1 MKVLQILILSIILTS
16 CASAQNKVTPK
27 SFPTNFSSSEF
38 KNLKKINGD
47 IIAFDGTIKKA
58 RLSRHNT
65 PFYYLELAEGKS
77 IWTYLMFKNKAN
89 QIGDKIR
96 VVGYLTKIKDRKP
109 EETYLNDEKFMVI
122 AFGLVDFQN
131 ENFLFLGDAY
141 IQKKQWLDGKIPTQ

>member
-1 MKVLQILILSIILTS
+1 
-16 CASAQNKVTPK
+16 
-27 SFPTNFSSSEF
+27 
-38 KNLKKINGD
+38 
-47 IIAFDGTIKKA
+47 
-58 RLSRHNT
+58 
-65 PFYYLELAEGKS
+65 
-77 IWTYLMFKNKAN
+77 MFKNKAN